1 MICDLAE
8 TYHIYDY
15 ESLPVQLVAT
25 FVSGLRDNSR
35 LYKKMNN
42 LKVSSF
48 EEYLLINIFDDL
60 NWLCWSRTKDGQKGR
75 NRPLSIMERLNKQQ
89 EKDNVVAFSS
99 GEAFLDR
106 YRNIAEKVG

>member
-15 ESLPVQLVAT
+15 KSLPVDLVAT

-35 LYKKMNN
+35 LYKQVND

-48 EEYLLINIFDDL
+48 EEYLLVNIFDDL
-60 NWLCWSRTKDGQKGR
+60 NWLCWTKTKGASKGR
-75 NRPLSIMERLNKQQ
+75 NKPLTLMERLNKQI
-89 EKDNVVAFSS
+89 EKDKIVAFSS
-99 GEAFLDR
+99 GDAFM
-106 YRNIAEKVG
+106 EKYNELARR